1 MVFEGKRGAK
11 AGKTVLRILT
21 TPNEGTKSREI
32 MQTTRSKATQKQNIL
47 RTSLIVL
54 SACLVG
60 ALSLAAPALAASKG
74 QQAPEVDGRD
84 KNTYTEEEVINAG
97 KEFLGGTAQ
106 GLANVVHK
114 IFAEF
119 GEPNAYIRGEEAGG
133 AIGVGLMYGDGL
145 LVMKNGTSQKVYW
158 QGPSA
163 GWDFGGNAAKVF
175 TLVYDL
181 PTTQAI
187 YQRFPG
193 VEGSAYFVGGLGVT
207 YQRRGDVV
215 LAPIRAGVGFRLG
228 ANVGYSKYTAER
240 EWLPF

>member
-158 QGPSA
+158 QGPSVDGILA
-163 GWDFGGNAAKVF
+163 EMPQRSSRWCMTYPQPKLFTNAF
-175 TLVYDL
+175 
-181 PTTQAI
+181 Q
-187 YQRFPG
+187 
-193 VEGSAYFVGGLGVT
+193 GLKA
-207 YQRRGDVV
+207 
-215 LAPIRAGVGFRLG
+215 APISWA
-228 ANVGYSKYTAER
+228 AWA
-240 EWLPF
+240 

>member
-1 MVFEGKRGAK
+1 M
-11 AGKTVLRILT
+11 GKTMENTRDTASQLRFT
-21 TPNEGTKSREI
+21 
-32 MQTTRSKATQKQNIL
+32 L
-47 RTSLIVL
+47 RTCLIL
-54 SACLVG
+54 LGACLISG
-60 ALSLAAPALAASKG
+60 ISFAQPAMAASKG
-74 QQAPEVDGRD
+74 QEAPVVDGRN

-97 KEFLGGTAQ
+97 KEFLGGAAK

-119 GEPNAYIRGEEAGG
+119 GEPNAYIQGEEAGG
-133 AIGVGLMYGDGL
+133 AIGIGLVYGDGL
-145 LVMKNGTSQKVYW
+145 LVLRDGTTQKVYW

-163 GWDFGGNAAKVF
+163 GWDFGGNASKVF
-175 TLVYDL
+175 TLIYDL
-181 PTTQAI
+181 PTVQAI

-215 LAPIRAGVGFRLG
+215 LTPIRAGVGFRLG
-228 ANVGYSKYTAER
+228 ANIGYSKYTRKR

>member
-1 MVFEGKRGAK
+1 MRNRRYR
-11 AGKTVLRILT
+11 TVQVR
-21 TPNEGTKSREI
+21 N
-32 MQTTRSKATQKQNIL
+32 AL
-47 RTSLIVL
+47 RTSLIL
-54 SACLVG
+54 LGACLI
-60 ALSLAAPALAASKG
+60 SAASMIAQPAMAASKG
-74 QQAPEVDGRD
+74 QEAPIVDGRD
-84 KNTYTEEEVINAG
+84 KNTYTEEEVMAAG
-97 KEFLGGTAQ
+97 REFLGSTAQ

-133 AIGVGLMYGDGL
+133 AIGVGLIYGDGL
-145 LVMKNGTSQKVYW
+145 LVMKDGATQKVYW

-228 ANVGYSKYTAER
+228 ANIGYSKYTAER

>member
-1 MVFEGKRGAK
+1 MK
-11 AGKTVLRILT
+11 
-21 TPNEGTKSREI
+21 N
-32 MQTTRSKATQKQNIL
+32 TRYKATKMRDAIQTCLIL
-47 RTSLIVL
+47 LG
-54 SACLVG
+54 ACLIG
-60 ALSLAAPALAASKG
+60 LTSIAQPAMAASKG
-74 QQAPEVDGRD
+74 QEAPVVDGRN

-133 AIGVGLMYGDGL
+133 AIGIGLTYGDGL
-145 LVMKNGTSQKVYW
+145 LVMKDGPSEKVYW

-181 PTTQAI
+181 PTIRAI

-228 ANVGYSKYTAER
+228 ANIGYSKYTRER

>member
-1 MVFEGKRGAK
+1 MKNTRNK
-11 AGKTVLRILT
+11 AVQLRHT
-21 TPNEGTKSREI
+21 
-32 MQTTRSKATQKQNIL
+32 L
-47 RTSLIVL
+47 RTCLIL
-54 SACLVG
+54 LGACLVSG
-60 ALSLAAPALAASKG
+60 VALAQPALAASKG
-74 QQAPEVDGRD
+74 QEAPVIDGRN
-84 KNTYTEEEVINAG
+84 KNTYTEDEVITAG
-97 KEFLGGTAQ
+97 KEFLGGTAK

-133 AIGVGLMYGDGL
+133 AIGIGLVYGDGV
-145 LVMKNGTSQKVYW
+145 LVLKDGTTQKVYW

-163 GWDFGGNAAKVF
+163 GWDFGGNASKVF

-181 PTTQAI
+181 PTVQAI

-207 YQRRGDVV
+207 YQRRGGVV

-228 ANVGYSKYTAER
+228 ANVGYSKYTPKR